1 MTQRVAFITG
11 GSTGIGQACALDLLE
26 AGNKVAITYRS
37 RRIDPA
43 IEQKWGDQ
51 LFQVACDVADASS
64 IDSAVKQVEEKF
76 GAVEILVVNAGITAD
91 TLLLRMDEEQFDK
104 VIDTNLKGAFL
115 LTKRVLPQMVRG
127 RWGRLIYVSS
137 VIAGMGAPG
146 QANYA
151 ASKAGLIGFARS
163 VAREVATRNI
173 TANVIAP
180 GAVATAMTEGL
191 SEKRME
197 EMEGAIPMRR
207 VAQPS
212 DISGIVDFLSSERS
226 NYVTGTLIPVD
237 GGLSM
242 GF

>member
-1 MTQRVAFITG
+1 MASRVAFITG
-11 GSTGIGQACALDLLE
+11 GSTGIGQACAVDLLE
-26 AGNKVAITYRS
+26 AGHKVAITYRS
-37 RRIDPA
+37 RRIDPE
-43 IEQKWGDQ
+43 ISQKWGDQ
-51 LFQVACDVADASS
+51 LIEVACDVADTES
-64 IDSAVKQVEEKF
+64 IDSAIKVVEDKF
-76 GAVEILVVNAGITAD
+76 GPVEILIVNAGITAD
-91 TLLLRMDEEQFDK
+91 TLLLRMDESQFDK
-104 VIDTNLKGAFL
+104 VIDTNLRGAFL

-127 RWGRLIYVSS
+127 RWGRIIYMSS

-151 ASKAGLIGFARS
+151 ASKAGLTGFARS

-180 GAVATAMTEGL
+180 GAVITAMTEGL
-191 SEKRME
+191 TEKRME

-207 VAQPS
+207 MAQPS
-212 DISGIVDFLSSERS
+212 DISGIVEFLSSDKAS
-226 NYVTGTLIPVD
+226 YITGTLIPVD

>member
-1 MTQRVAFITG
+1 MTSRVAFITG
-11 GSTGIGQACALDLLE
+11 GSTGIGQACTLDLLE
-26 AGNKVAITYRS
+26 AGHKVAITYRS
-37 RRIDPA
+37 RRIDPE
-43 IEQKWGDQ
+43 ISQKWGDQ
-51 LFQVACDVADASS
+51 LLEVACDVASSES
-64 IDSAVKQVEEKF
+64 IDTAIKVVEEKF
-76 GAVEILVVNAGITAD
+76 GPIEILVVNAGMTAD

-104 VIDTNLKGAFL
+104 VVDTNLKGAFL

-127 RWGRLIYVSS
+127 RWGRIIYMSS

-191 SEKRME
+191 TEKRME
-197 EMEGAIPMRR
+197 EMVGAIPMRR
-207 VAQPS
+207 MAQPT
-212 DISGIVDFLSSERS
+212 DISGIVGFLSSDS
-226 NYVTGTLIPVD
+226 ANYITGTLIPVD

>member
-1 MTQRVAFITG
+1 MASRVAFITG
-11 GSTGIGQACALDLLE
+11 GSTGIGQACAVDLLE
-26 AGNKVAITYRS
+26 AGHKVAITYRS
-37 RRIDPA
+37 RRLDPA
-43 IEQKWGDQ
+43 ISQKWRDQ
-51 LFQVACDVADASS
+51 LIEVACDVADTES
-64 IDSAVKQVEEKF
+64 IDGAIKVVEEKF
-76 GAVEILVVNAGITAD
+76 GPVEILIVNAGMTAD
-91 TLLLRMDEEQFDK
+91 TLLLRMDESQFDK

-127 RWGRLIYVSS
+127 RWGRIIYMSS

-180 GAVATAMTEGL
+180 GAVVTAMTEGL
-191 SEKRME
+191 TEKRME

-207 VAQPS
+207 MAQPS
-212 DISGIVDFLSSERS
+212 DISGIVEFLSSDRA
-226 NYVTGTLIPVD
+226 NYITGTLIPVD

>member
-26 AGNKVAITYRS
+26 AGHKVAVTYRS